1 MKNRISALCDP
12 FPSLDD
18 LKKKKKKTGV
28 GGSWLKYL
36 LLIPLMLLI
45 IPFVFCLF
53 HKIII
58 SCITKYMTEPS
69 REMMT
74 RLEAVDK
81 MYSLIHDQ

>member
-1 MKNRISALCDP
+1 MKNRISALHDP
-12 FPSLDD
+12 FLSLDD
-18 LKKKKKKTGV
+18 LKKKKTGV

-53 HKIII
+53 HKIIN

-69 REMMT
+69 TEMMT
-74 RLEAVDK
+74 RLEAIDE
-81 MYSLIHDQ
+81 MYSLIYDQ